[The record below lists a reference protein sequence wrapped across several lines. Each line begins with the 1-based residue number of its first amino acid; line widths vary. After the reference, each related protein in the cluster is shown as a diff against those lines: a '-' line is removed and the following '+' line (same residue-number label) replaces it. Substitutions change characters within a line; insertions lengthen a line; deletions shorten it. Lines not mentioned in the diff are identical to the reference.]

1 MTKIAYIGDKPSKL
15 WRSPITQKVYNFI
28 KRGGAFCP
36 CCDVDDLDVE
46 NAMSHPNTF
55 DLYGH
60 IKDDT
65 DYFKKLAKRRAA
77 KKAERVKAEKER
89 IQSEKSAEV
98 GNLENIVNEMLEP
111 LNAAINNLSHDMKA
125 LKDSNALLVT
135 GLAALQKK

>member
-1 MTKIAYIGDKPSKL
+1 MTKLAYIGDKPSKV

-28 KRGGAFCP
+28 KRGGALCP

-55 DLYGH
+55 DLYSH
-60 IKDDT
+60 IKDDD

-77 KKAERVKAEKER
+77 KKAERAKAEKER